1 MAISPKLVQELRE
14 KTGVGMMDCK
24 RALEEV
30 SGDLEEAVKVLRKK
44 GIATAEKKSVR
55 AASDGL
61 VAALI
66 AENGT
71 AGVLLEVNC
80 ETDFVAKTDDFKDLV
95 DQSSRLILSSA
106 PADEAALMAL
116 PSPEDSSQTVKD
128 MVVAKIAKLGEN
140 IQIRRFVRYE
150 GQAGMISSYIH
161 AGGKIGILLEA
172 ACESADVAGKTETQ
186 ELLKDLCMQVAASA
200 PRFVGRD
207 EVTPEVLASEREI
220 YRDQVLAQGKPANIV
235 DKIVEGKMNK
245 FFEENCLLEQPFIKD
260 TGVKVQAHMDAVTG
274 KALQVKR
281 FTRFVLGEGLKSSSC
296 GE

>member
-14 KTGVGMMDCK
+14 KTGAGMMDCK
-24 RALEEV
+24 RALEEGG
-30 SGDLEEAVKVLRKK
+30 GDLEEAIKVLRKK

-61 VAALI
+61 VAATI
-66 AENGT
+66 SEDAS
-71 AGVLLEVNC
+71 AGVLIEVNC
-80 ETDFVAKTDDFKDLV
+80 ETDFVAKTDDFKSLV
-95 DQSSRLILSSA
+95 DRTGRLILASA
-106 PADEAALMAL
+106 PADEAALMVL
-116 PSPEDSSQTVKD
+116 PSPEDAAQTVKD

-140 IQIRRFVRYE
+140 IQIRRFVRYQ
-150 GQAGMISSYIH
+150 GQAAMISSYIH

-172 ACESADVAGKTETQ
+172 SCESADVAGKAETK

-200 PRFVGRD
+200 PRFVSRE
-207 EVTPEVLASEREI
+207 EVTQEVLASEREI

-235 DKIVEGKMNK
+235 DKIVDGKMNK

-260 TGVKVQAHMDAVTG
+260 TGVKVQDHMGAVTG
-274 KALQVKR
+274 QALQVKR